1 MTKTNLFEP
10 RFQDADMARMYLEDL
25 RWPHG
30 PECPH
35 CGSGDDQKRL
45 KGDKHRSG
53 VVQCNN
59 CRKQYTVTVGT
70 VFERSKVPLN
80 KWLLATHLMCASKKG
95 VSAHQ
100 LHRMLGVTY
109 KTAWFMAHRI
119 REAMKTDG
127 GPMGGP
133 GSDVEA
139 DETYYGKRPGEEKN
153 RLGMLRK
160 NRIVS
165 LVDRATGRSTS
176 VVFNGTFNAD
186 TIGQYL
192 FTNVDRSSRLLTDEH
207 QAYKRPGLE
216 FAKHVHVAHAR
227 DEWVSEHDR
236 TAHTNTVEGF
246 FGIFKRG
253 MRGIYQHCGQQHLHR
268 YLAEFDFRYSNRSG
282 RGIEDRER
290 ADIALKGI
298 AGKRLTYRRIGAGTP
313 AAA

>member
-1 MTKTNLFEP
+1 
-10 RFQDADMARMYLEDL
+10 MYLEDL
-25 RWPHG
+25 RWPNG
-30 PECPH
+30 PVCPH
-35 CGSGDDQKRL
+35 CESGDAKRL
-45 KGDKHRSG
+45 KGDKHRPG
-53 VVQCNN
+53 VVQCNA

-95 VSAHQ
+95 ISAHQ
-100 LHRMLGVTY
+100 LHRMLGITY

-119 REAMKTDG
+119 REAMKSDG

-139 DETYYGKRPGEEKN
+139 DETYYGKKPGEEKN
-153 RLGMLRK
+153 RMGMLRK

-165 LVDRATGRSTS
+165 LVDRVTGRSTS
-176 VVFNGTFNAD
+176 VVFNGTFNSD
-186 TIGQYL
+186 TLGRYL
-192 FTNVDRSSRLLTDEH
+192 LTNVDRRSRLLTDEH

-253 MRGIYQHCGQQHLHR
+253 MRGVYQHCGQQHLHR
-268 YLAEFDFRYSNRSG
+268 YLAEFDFRYTNRSG
-282 RGIEDRER
+282 RGIEDHER
-290 ADIALKGI
+290 ADIALRGI
-298 AGKRLTYRRIGAGTP
+298 AGKRLTYRRIGEL

>member
-1 MTKTNLFEP
+1 MTNTNLFEP
-10 RFQDADMARMYLEDL
+10 RFQDADAARMYLEDL
-25 RWPHG
+25 RWPNG

-35 CGSGDDQKRL
+35 CGSGDAKRL
-45 KGDKHRSG
+45 KGDKHRPG
-53 VVQCNN
+53 VVQCNA

-127 GPMGGP
+127 GPMGGS
-133 GSDVEA
+133 GSDIEA
-139 DETYYGKRPGEEKN
+139 DETYFGKDKTAPKSRMAIHN
-153 RLGMLRK
+153 M

-176 VVFNGTFNAD
+176 VVFNGEFNAD
-186 TIGQYL
+186 TLGRYL
-192 FTNVDRSSRLLTDEH
+192 LTRVDRRSRLMTDDH
-207 QAYKRPGLE
+207 KAYRRPGLE
-216 FAKHVHVAHAR
+216 FAKH
-227 DEWVSEHDR
+227 EWVNHTQDEYVRGDV
-236 TAHTNTVEGF
+236 TTNTVEGF

-268 YLAEFDFRYSNRSG
+268 YLAEFDFRYTNRSG

-290 ADIALKGI
+290 ADIALRGI
-298 AGKRLTYRRIGAGTP
+298 AGKRLTYRRIGEL